1 MNEIIN
7 FLQKRRST
15 TAKAMLEGEVSEDH
29 LTQIINCGIRVPDH
43 AALNPW
49 KIVIIK
55 GQKRNELGVNVLEPE
70 FKKNN
75 PEANQD
81 EILFERDR
89 FLRANVILSIISSPV
104 EHSKIPQWEMYLSA
118 GAVCQNLLIA
128 AQSLNYAAQWI
139 TEWYAY
145 NEKML
150 LSLGGNPSND
160 KIAGFI
166 YIGKK
171 DKEPN
176 ERRRPLTNKVI
187 SVL

>member
-1 MNEIIN
+1 MNEIIK

-15 TAKAMLEGEVSEDH
+15 TAKNMFDGMVTEDH
-29 LTQIINCGIRVPDH
+29 LTEIINCGIRVPDH

-55 GQKRNELGVNVLEPE
+55 GEKRKELGINVLEPE

-75 PEANQD
+75 PEADQE
-81 EILFERDR
+81 EILYERVR

-104 EHSKIPQWEMYLSA
+104 EHSKIPKWEMHLSA
-118 GAVCQNLLIA
+118 GAVCQNLLLA

-150 LSLGGNPSND
+150 ISLGGNPSKD

-176 ERRRPLTNKVI
+176 ERRRPLMDKVVSI
-187 SVL
+187 L